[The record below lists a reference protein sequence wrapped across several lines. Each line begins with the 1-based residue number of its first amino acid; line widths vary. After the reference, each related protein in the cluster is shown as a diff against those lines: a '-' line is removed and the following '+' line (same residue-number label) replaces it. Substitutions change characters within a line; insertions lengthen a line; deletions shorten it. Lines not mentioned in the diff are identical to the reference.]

1 MSTLRD
7 LAEEHTALRPA
18 DIDHLHRVAGDWQL
32 LSDLSFADLL
42 LWVPVSGADAFVCV
56 AQVRP
61 TTAPT
66 AYQDD
71 QVGRIVGGPEVAH
84 LAIAYSQGRIWR
96 EGDPVWYGDTPARHE
111 AIPVR
116 LRSGDG
122 ESGEVIAVVG
132 RDTNLST
139 ARTPSQ
145 LELNYLT
152 TADDLAQMLAD
163 GTFPPARHPGETTTA
178 PRVGDGLIRL
188 DANGKVTYASPNAQ
202 SAYRRLGFSSHLV
215 GEDLAALN
223 GRLAADPLEGT
234 EAANRVLAAL
244 RGEAPPRREIEARG
258 ATVLTRALPL
268 MPAGVPIGA
277 LVLVRDMTE
286 VRRRDRALITK
297 DATIREIHHR
307 VKNNL
312 QTVAALLRL
321 QARRVAIPA
330 ARAALEESVRRV
342 ASIALVHETLS
353 MSSDEAV
360 EFDGIV
366 DRVAAAAAEV
376 AATEVRVKMSRQGS
390 FGVLPAEIATSLVI
404 VLNELLLNAVEHA
417 FPPPAEAAARPAE
430 GGGPPAEGG
439 LAEGAVPAAGGG
451 PVAAGPG
458 PAESGTARPE
468 GTTGTE
474 RVEGGA
480 GPAASGPPEVVVS
493 AHRSRKRLHVTV
505 ADNGRGLPA
514 DFDADQR
521 SRLGLQIVRAL
532 ATGELRG
539 TIELRNREGSGTEAL
554 LVVPLAR

>member
-1 MSTLRD
+1 VSTLRD
-7 LAEEHTALRPA
+7 LVEEHTALGPA
-18 DIDHLHRVAGDWQL
+18 DIDHLHRLAGDWQL

-42 LWVPVSGADAFVCV
+42 LWVPVRSADDPPRSFLCV

-71 QVGRIVGGPEVAH
+71 QVGKIVGGPEVAH
-84 LAIAYSQGRIWR
+84 LDIAYAQGRIWR

-116 LRSGDG
+116 LRDETHAVEGYS
-122 ESGEVIAVVG
+122 EVIAVIG

-152 TADDLAQMLAD
+152 TADDLAQMVAD
-163 GTFPPARHPGETTTA
+163 GTFPPPRHPGETTSA

-188 DANGKVTYASPNAQ
+188 DAAGKVTYASPNAQ
-202 SAYRRLGFSSHLV
+202 SAYRRLGFNAHLV
-215 GEDLAALN
+215 GEELSVLSS
-223 GRLAADPLEGT
+223 RLAADPLEGND
-234 EAANRVLAAL
+234 AAERILAAL
-244 RGEAPPRREIEARG
+244 RGESPPRQEVEARG
-258 ATVLTRALPL
+258 ATVLMRALPL
-268 MPAGVPIGA
+268 LPAGVPIGA
-277 LVLVRDMTE
+277 LVLVRDVTE
-286 VRRRDRALITK
+286 VRRRDRALMTK

-321 QARRVAIPA
+321 QARRVDVPE
-330 ARAALEESVRRV
+330 ARSALEESVRRV

-366 DRVAAAAAEV
+366 DRVAT
-376 AATEVRVKMSRQGS
+376 AATEVATTEVSVKMRREGS

-404 VLNELLLNAVEHA
+404 VLNELLINAVEHG
-417 FPPPAEAAARPAE
+417 FGEGDGRAEP
-430 GGGPPAEGG
+430 
-439 LAEGAVPAAGGG
+439 
-451 PVAAGPG
+451 
-458 PAESGTARPE
+458 ESGA
-468 GTTGTE
+468 
-474 RVEGGA
+474 
-480 GPAASGPPEVVVS
+480 EVVVT
-493 AHRSRKRLHVTV
+493 AHRFRKQLHVTV
-505 ADNGRGLPA
+505 ADNGKGLPA
-514 DFDADQR
+514 GFRPDAGG
-521 SRLGLQIVRAL
+521 RLGLQIVRAL

-539 TIELRNREGSGTEAL
+539 TIELRNRGGGGTEAV
-554 LVVPLAR
+554 LVVPLGKR

>member
-7 LAEEHTALRPA
+7 LAEEHTGLRPV
-18 DIDHLHRVAGDWQL
+18 DIDHLHRVAGEWQL

-42 LWVPVSGADAFVCV
+42 LWVPVSDTDSFVCV

-84 LAIAYSQGRIWR
+84 LAIASTQGRIWR

-116 LRSGDG
+116 LRAVDG

-163 GTFPPARHPGETTTA
+163 GTFPPPRHPGETTTA

-188 DANGKVTYASPNAQ
+188 DAQGKVTYASPNAQ

-321 QARRVAIPA
+321 QARRVGIPA

-376 AATEVRVKMSRQGS
+376 AATEVRVRMSRQGS

-417 FPPPAEAAARPAE
+417 FPPPAESGTRPADAGTGVVE
-430 GGGPPAEGG
+430 ESAE
-439 LAEGAVPAAGGG
+439 
-451 PVAAGPG
+451 
-458 PAESGTARPE
+458 
-468 GTTGTE
+468 
-474 RVEGGA
+474 
-480 GPAASGPPEVVVS
+480 PPEVVVS
-493 AHRSRKRLHVTV
+493 AHRSRKQLHVTV

-539 TIELRNREGSGTEAL
+539 TIELRNREGCGTEAL
-554 LVVPLAR
+554 LVVPLVR

>member
-1 MSTLRD
+1 VSTLRD
-7 LAEEHTALRPA
+7 LAEEHTGLRPA

-42 LWVPVSGADAFVCV
+42 LWVPVDGDETFLCV

-84 LAIAYSQGRIWR
+84 LTIAYTQGRIWR

-116 LRSGDG
+116 LRAGAG
-122 ESGEVIAVVG
+122 EPGEVIAVVG

-163 GTFPPARHPGETTTA
+163 GTFPPPRHPGETTSA
-178 PRVGDGLIRL
+178 PRVGDGLVRL

-215 GEDLAALN
+215 GEDLAGLN
-223 GRLAADPLEGT
+223 SRLAADPLDGT
-234 EAANRVLAAL
+234 EAANGVLAAL

-258 ATVLTRALPL
+258 ATVLTRSLPL

-321 QARRVAIPA
+321 QARRVGIPA

-342 ASIALVHETLS
+342 ASIALVHETLA

-366 DRVAAAAAEV
+366 DRVAVAAAEV
-376 AATEVRVKMSRQGS
+376 AATDFTVRMRRQGT
-390 FGVLPAEIATSLVI
+390 FGVLPAEIATSLVM
-404 VLNELLLNAVEHA
+404 VLNELLINAVEHA
-417 FPPPAEAAARPAE
+417 FPEPPD
-430 GGGPPAEGG
+430 GDDG
-439 LAEGAVPAAGGG
+439 
-451 PVAAGPG
+451 
-458 PAESGTARPE
+458 
-468 GTTGTE
+468 GTTG
-474 RVEGGA
+474 
-480 GPAASGPPEVVVS
+480 PAEVVVS
-493 AHRSRKRLHVTV
+493 AHRFRKQLHVTV

-514 DFDADQR
+514 DFDQAGDG
-521 SRLGLQIVRAL
+521 RLGLQIVRAL

-539 TIELRNREGSGTEAL
+539 TIELRNRAQGGTEAV
-554 LVVPLAR
+554 LVVPLARHRRSS

>member
-7 LAEEHTALRPA
+7 LVEEHTGLGPV
-18 DIDHLHRVAGDWQL
+18 DIDHLHRLAGDWQL

-42 LWVPVSGADAFVCV
+42 LWVPVEGEESFLCV

-71 QVGRIVGGPEVAH
+71 QVGRIVGGPEVGH
-84 LAIAYSQGRIWR
+84 LTIAYSQGRIWR

-116 LRSGDG
+116 LRAADG
-122 ESGEVIAVVG
+122 ESGAVIAVVG

-152 TADDLAQMLAD
+152 TADDLAQMVAD
-163 GTFPPARHPGETTTA
+163 GTFPPPRHPGETTSA
-178 PRVGDGLIRL
+178 PRVGDGLVRL
-188 DANGKVTYASPNAQ
+188 DAGGKVTYASPNAQ
-202 SAYRRLGFSSHLV
+202 SAFRRLGFASHLV
-215 GEDLAALN
+215 GEDLPELTR
-223 GRLAADPLEGT
+223 RLADDPLEGT
-234 EAANRVLAAL
+234 DAANRVLAAL
-244 RGEAPPRREIEARG
+244 RGEAPARKEVEARG
-258 ATVLTRALPL
+258 AIMLARALPL

-277 LVLVRDMTE
+277 LVLVRDITE

-321 QARRVAIPA
+321 QARRVGQPA
-330 ARAALEESVRRV
+330 AKAALEESVRRV

-366 DRVAAAAAEV
+366 DRVATAAMEV
-376 AATEVRVKMSRQGS
+376 ATTESTVTVRRQGT
-390 FGVLPAEIATSLVI
+390 FGVLPAEIATSLVM
-404 VLNELLLNAVEHA
+404 VLNELLLNAVEHG
-417 FPPPAEAAARPAE
+417 FPS
-430 GGGPPAEGG
+430 
-439 LAEGAVPAAGGG
+439 
-451 PVAAGPG
+451 PG
-458 PAESGTARPE
+458 EPD
-468 GTTGTE
+468 
-474 RVEGGA
+474 GA
-480 GPAASGPPEVVVS
+480 GAPAEVVVS
-493 AHRSRKRLHVTV
+493 VHRFRKQLHVTV
-505 ADNGRGLPA
+505 ADNGQGLPPE
-514 DFDADQR
+514 FDAE
-521 SRLGLQIVRAL
+521 SNGRLGLQIVRAL

-539 TIELRNREGSGTEAL
+539 TIELRNRAEGGTEAV
-554 LVVPLAR
+554 LVVPLGKR

>member
-7 LAEEHTALRPA
+7 LAEEHTQLRPA
-18 DIDHLHRVAGDWQL
+18 DIDHLHRIAGDWQL
-32 LSDLSFADLL
+32 LSDMSFADLL
-42 LWVPVSGADAFVCV
+42 LWAPVDADGTFLCV

-84 LAIAYSQGRIWR
+84 LEVAYRQGRIWR
-96 EGDPVWYGDTPARHE
+96 EGDPVWYGDVPARHE

-116 LRSGDG
+116 LRTADG
-122 ESGEVIAVVG
+122 EAGEVVAVVG

-152 TADDLAQMLAD
+152 TADDLAQMIAD
-163 GTFPPARHPGETTTA
+163 GTFPPRRHPGETTSA
-178 PRVGDGLIRL
+178 PRVGDGLVRL

-202 SAYRRLGFSSHLV
+202 SAYRRLGYASHLV
-215 GEDLAALN
+215 GEDLAALHR
-223 GRLAADPLEGT
+223 RLANDPLEGT
-234 EAANRVLAAL
+234 DAANAVLAAL
-244 RGEAPPRREIEARG
+244 RGDAPPRREIDARG

-277 LVLVRDMTE
+277 LVLVRDITE

-321 QARRVAIPA
+321 QARRVAMPE
-330 ARAALEESVRRV
+330 ARVALEDSVRRV

-360 EFDGIV
+360 EFDTIV
-366 DRVAAAAAEV
+366 DRVASAATEV
-376 AATEVRVKMSRQGS
+376 AATEVRVGMRRKGS
-390 FGVLPAEIATSLVI
+390 FGVLPAEIATSLVM
-404 VLNELLLNAVEHA
+404 VLNELLLNAVEHG
-417 FPPPAEAAARPAE
+417 FPPAGDEAEAVE
-430 GGGPPAEGG
+430 HGFPPAGEEAETAGEG
-439 LAEGAVPAAGGG
+439 EPPAAGDL
-451 PVAAGPG
+451 
-458 PAESGTARPE
+458 
-468 GTTGTE
+468 
-474 RVEGGA
+474 
-480 GPAASGPPEVVVS
+480 ASAPEVVVA
-493 AHRSRKRLHVTV
+493 AHRFRKQLHVTV
-505 ADNGRGLPA
+505 TDNGRGLPA
-514 DFDADQR
+514 GFDAD
-521 SRLGLQIVRAL
+521 SGGNLGLQIVRAL
-532 ATGELRG
+532 VTGELRG
-539 TIELRNREGSGTEAL
+539 SIELRDASGGGTEAV
-554 LVVPLAR
+554 LVVPLARGGEQGRSAS